1 MYVHERKGFLNY
13 WFLNYGFLNLQI
25 PETTISESTDVSVHG
40 VKKPFNCFPKW
51 DKLKRHDSSVHE
63 GKKPFKCDISNF
75 HCSQKANLKKHVA
88 YVHERKGFLNYWFL
102 NYGFLNLRI
111 PESTDS

>member
-1 MYVHERKGFLNY
+1 MSHLKGFFPSWTEETCLFNLSHLGKQLLQMSQLEGLSPS
-13 WFLNYGFLNLQI
+13 WTDLNYGFLNLQI

-75 HCSQKANLKKHVA
+75 HCSPK
-88 YVHERKGFLNYWFL
+88 
-102 NYGFLNLRI
+102 
-111 PESTDS
+111 S